1 MAESLGSP
9 PQAWGQFT
17 RDLAHIGAPRFT
29 PTGVGTITPCG
40 ARATARAVHPHRRG
54 DNRSPNTV
62 TTRYSGS
69 PPQAWGQLM
78 QYVVATLYVRFT
90 PTGVGT
96 MPGMCRR
103 RRYRAV
109 HPHRR
114 GDNQPYAGST
124 KSYNGSPPQAWG
136 QFRPT
141 LITTPHERFTPTGV
155 GTIRSPPGCAACM
168 MVHPH
173 RRGDNYPA
181 ATAPLQPDGSPP
193 QAWGQSLVG
202 CAPEVDARFTPT
214 GVGTIRGE
222 TLYVGSPTVHPHR
235 RGDNAGDV

>member
-103 RRYRAV
+103 
-109 HPHRR
+109 
-114 GDNQPYAGST
+114 
-124 KSYNGSPPQAWG
+124 
-136 QFRPT
+136 
-141 LITTPHERFTPTGV
+141 
-155 GTIRSPPGCAACM
+155 
-168 MVHPH
+168 
-173 RRGDNYPA
+173 
-181 ATAPLQPDGSPP
+181 
-193 QAWGQSLVG
+193 
-202 CAPEVDARFTPT
+202 
-214 GVGTIRGE
+214 
-222 TLYVGSPTVHPHR
+222 
-235 RGDNAGDV
+235 